1 MILLKINVPY
11 LAVFDRIIEIF
22 DDSLKMLIYWIVL
35 FVLKQKQPNFFK

>member
-22 DDSLKMLIYWIVL
+22 DDLLKMLIYWIV
-35 FVLKQKQPNFFK
+35 FVLKQKQPNIFK